1 MQSFACSP
9 ALASC
14 VSSLLASNQL
24 ETLSA
29 IFSLVENPKSV
40 LISIGN
46 SLSVERTVYSSQ
58 ANSWLSKKFRDLDV
72 TFEDLCGC
80 PAFQIAYLS
89 SCNEEQVAD
98 HIEADTDTSSDVR
111 YSIVPVALHY
121 RLWPSTEIFYH
132 YLRAFFLN
140 YPEFFRIPG
149 ADWVDYCLECNED
162 ALAELRDIYP
172 ALSILATANPA
183 KYGPAYLY
191 AARVLKDY
199 DGLAAWIQKY
209 GGSLKGISLSDVG
222 YLTYC
227 DSRPA
232 QLALL
237 ERARKMGDGA
247 ELLLDMLNA
256 EFALDE
262 KGVSL
267 FEEIELT
274 EDERQ
279 AILSKRESFSSHLLQ
294 WTKNVA

>member
-1 MQSFACSP
+1 MQSFAYSP

-14 VSSLLASNQL
+14 VGSLLASNQL
-24 ETLSA
+24 EALSVV
-29 IFSLVENPKSV
+29 FSLAEKPKST
-40 LISIGN
+40 LISIGK
-46 SLSVERTVYSSQ
+46 SLSADRAAYSPQ
-58 ANSWLSKKFRDLDV
+58 ANAWLSKKFQDLGI

-89 SCNEEQVAD
+89 SCSEREVAD
-98 HIEADTDTSSDVR
+98 RIENNTDMPSDAR

-121 RLWPSTEIFYH
+121 NLWPSTEIFYH
-132 YLRAFFLN
+132 YLPAFFLG
-140 YPEFFRIPG
+140 YPEFFRIPDAG
-149 ADWVDYCLECNED
+149 WVDYCLECNED

-172 ALSILATANPA
+172 ALSILAMGDPA

-191 AARVLKDY
+191 AARVLKEY
-199 DGLAAWIQKY
+199 ESLAAWLQKH
-209 GGSLKGISLSDVG
+209 GDSLEGISLSGIG

-227 DSRPA
+227 DSRPV

-237 ERARKMGDGA
+237 ERARKMGNSA

-256 EFALDE
+256 EYVLDE

-267 FEEIELT
+267 FDEVKLT

-279 AILSKRESFSSHLLQ
+279 AILAVRDTYYFHLLE
-294 WTKNVA
+294 WTKNIV